1 MRDDADVTPRRR
13 PIGLRPHATL
23 LGGALLAGALVL
35 AGCGGGSG
43 SPGVASAG
51 TPTTSK
57 SSASGSS
64 AKASPLAFSQCMRA
78 HGIPDFPD
86 PNGNGQ
92 LLFQGGGSGSDLNP
106 SSPQFQA
113 AQNDC
118 KSLAPGGPTARTGR
132 KNRANALKFSEC
144 MRKHGIT
151 NFPDPNSQGGIEL
164 QGGAGGSLDP
174 KSPQFQSAQ
183 SACFHYLG
191 FKGGPPKQ
199 VTGGPPGGSGGAS
212 TSSGASS

>member
-13 PIGLRPHATL
+13 PMGRRRHATL
-23 LGGALLAGALVL
+23 LGGTLLAGALVL
-35 AGCGGGSG
+35 AACGGGSG

-57 SSASGSS
+57 SSASSSS

-78 HGIPDFPD
+78 HGVPDFPD

-92 LLFQGGGSGSDLNP
+92 LLIQGGGNGSDLNP

-113 AQNDC
+113 AQNAC
-118 KSLAPGGPTARTGR
+118 KSLAPGGLNARTGT

-164 QGGAGGSLDP
+164 QAGAGGSLDP
-174 KSPQFQSAQ
+174 QSPQFQSAQ
-183 SACFHYLG
+183 NACFHYLG
-191 FKGGPPKQ
+191 FRGGPPPK
-199 VTGGPPGGSGGAS
+199 VANPPGGPGGASSSGGAS
-212 TSSGASS
+212 S